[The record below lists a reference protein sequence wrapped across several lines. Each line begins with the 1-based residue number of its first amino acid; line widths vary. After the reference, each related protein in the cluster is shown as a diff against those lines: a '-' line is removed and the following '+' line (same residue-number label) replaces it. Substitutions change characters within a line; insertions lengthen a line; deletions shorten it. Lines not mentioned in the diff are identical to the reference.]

1 MRQAFRDLGPADQM
15 SEQRKVTKM
24 VRAFQVPGIDHLDA
38 MVTGDANRMNNF
50 EAAGVFL
57 SDQIAALRTKNIGSH
72 PSRLAAVDSRKNDR
86 RNLPHK
92 KSQKTKHPLGNAG
105 GNARG
110 FDERDPGK
118 YVTGKVWAKFE
129 PEEQEAARKAR
140 ME

>member
-1 MRQAFRDLGPADQM
+1 
-15 SEQRKVTKM
+15 M
-24 VRAFQVPGIDHLDA
+24 VRAFQIPGIDHLDA
-38 MVTGDANRMNNF
+38 MVTGDANRINNF

-72 PSRLAAVDSRKNDR
+72 PSRLAAMDSSKNDK
-86 RNLPHK
+86 RNSPHK

-118 YVTGKVWAKFE
+118 ESKNGMKLA
-129 PEEQEAARKAR
+129 
-140 ME
+140 